1 MYNTKSTHMNPLQ
14 WTVSGGL
21 SVPPSRNYICYR
33 WMEIAPDLELLSIIG
48 SVYNMQVL
56 YGSMYAHDSLR
67 CFYAVHDLIANPPER
82 MEMSSP
88 VTLPDQCGGIK
99 RSRGGWDLER
109 NDNTKSSKH

>member
-1 MYNTKSTHMNPLQ
+1 MYNTNNTHMNPLQ

-67 CFYAVHDLIANPPER
+67 CFYAVHALLCNNTETMDCAENTTTTTMCGCKRAWGGCLLCAN
-82 MEMSSP
+82 
-88 VTLPDQCGGIK
+88 K
-99 RSRGGWDLER
+99 RRAE
-109 NDNTKSSKH
+109 